1 MGKQRLL
8 SLDAL
13 KGVAIL
19 MVIWGH
25 FYLWADVEVLSTASF
40 LHRFVGAVHMSLFV
54 LVAGYFSQRKV
65 DSFSSLVRF
74 FQDKFV
80 RLLLPALLVVSFL
93 ETMACRAV

>member
-25 FYLWADVEVLSTASF
+25 FYLWADTDLLSTASF
-40 LHRFVGAVHMSLFV
+40 LHRFICAVHMSLCV
-54 LVAGYFSQRKV
+54 LVAGYF
-65 DSFSSLVRF
+65 
-74 FQDKFV
+74 
-80 RLLLPALLVVSFL
+80 
-93 ETMACRAV
+93 